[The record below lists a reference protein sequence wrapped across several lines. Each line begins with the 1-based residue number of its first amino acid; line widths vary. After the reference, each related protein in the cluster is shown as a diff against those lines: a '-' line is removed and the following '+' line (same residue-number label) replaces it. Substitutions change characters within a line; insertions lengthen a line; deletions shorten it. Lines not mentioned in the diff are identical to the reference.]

1 MENKP
6 IKKKKILHTTT
17 RYVLGGGVEKNIYYT
32 IANLKGEY
40 DFHLSCG
47 EGFKDDVFDNHPEV
61 TITICPHL
69 VNTIHPIK
77 DLKALWFYYKLIKKE
92 KFDIVHTHEA
102 KASFITKFAAWLA
115 GCPYII
121 YGLHGVLYNDPMS
134 LLKRKFYIWL
144 EKLTINC
151 SDLIVSVGYNT
162 IEEYHKEKIGLKVPY
177 EIVRSGIDID
187 SYMANAIKPGDD
199 RRKFRESL
207 QIKDTDIVLIT
218 VGRFS
223 YSKAQRYTIE
233 VFAALQ
239 KKYDNLKLLLIGE
252 GELLASCIELS
263 KKLGIKE
270 NSIHFLGFQ
279 RNVAQYISIS
289 DIFIFTSLRE
299 GLPRVIV
306 EASLLEVPVV
316 TFQVEGAS
324 EVIENEKT
332 GFIVPQ
338 KDQKA
343 LMYYTEQ
350 LILQPELRSRF
361 GKLSREHV
369 IKYWDMHLMAN
380 QLQKIYNQK

>member
-1 MENKP
+1 
-6 IKKKKILHTTT
+6 
-17 RYVLGGGVEKNIYYT
+17 
-32 IANLKGEY
+32 
-40 DFHLSCG
+40 
-47 EGFKDDVFDNHPEV
+47 
-61 TITICPHL
+61 
-69 VNTIHPIK
+69 
-77 DLKALWFYYKLIKKE
+77 
-92 KFDIVHTHEA
+92 
-102 KASFITKFAAWLA
+102 
-115 GCPYII
+115 
-121 YGLHGVLYNDPMS
+121 
-134 LLKRKFYIWL
+134 
-144 EKLTINC
+144 
-151 SDLIVSVGYNT
+151 
-162 IEEYHKEKIGLKVPY
+162 
-177 EIVRSGIDID
+177 
-187 SYMANAIKPGDD
+187 MANAIKPGDD